1 MANLLARSWHH
12 PIAGPVMLIAVGLPV
27 FVGAIVLLAIVP
39 VFGLIDA
46 ARTLVTGSALRMPAA
61 LAVGSFLAW
70 GLVLGYGLLA
80 RRMATALP
88 VREVT
93 IPGASALTVC
103 TELRDRLNAAL
114 AGQSEFAGL
123 ELSPVVEEDY
133 GAGLWL
139 SRGRDTFWLALSDAD
154 ANEVTAS
161 LTYDP
166 GLDLWRRLVH
176 CPDADLH
183 AALWSTIDAELAAL
197 TRRT

>member
-1 MANLLARSWHH
+1 MTHLLARSWHH

-27 FVGAIVLLAIVP
+27 FVGAIVLLAVVP

-46 ARTLVTGSALRMPAA
+46 ARAIVTGSALRMPAA
-61 LAVGSFLAW
+61 LAVASLLAW
-70 GLVLGYGLLA
+70 GLVLGYWLIA
-80 RRMATALP
+80 RRTATALP

-103 TELRDRLNAAL
+103 SDLRDRLDVAL
-114 AGQSEFAGL
+114 AGQSEFAGV

-139 SRGRDTFWLALSDAD
+139 SRGRETFWLALSDTG
-154 ANEVTAS
+154 ANEVIAS

-166 GLDLWRRLVH
+166 GLDLWRLLVH
-176 CPDADLH
+176 RPDADLH
-183 AALWSTIDAELAAL
+183 AALWSIIDAELAAL

>member
-46 ARTLVTGSALRMPAA
+46 ARAVLTASALRMPAA
-61 LAVGSFLAW
+61 LAVASLLAW
-70 GLVLGYGLLA
+70 GLVLGYGLIA
-80 RRMATALP
+80 RRTATGLP

-93 IPGASALTVC
+93 IPGASALSLC
-103 TELRDRLNAAL
+103 TELRDRLDVAL
-114 AGQSEFAGL
+114 SGQSEVAGL
-123 ELSPVVEEDY
+123 ELSPVIEEDY

-139 SRGRDTFWLALSDAD
+139 SRGRDTFWLALSDAG
-154 ANEVTAS
+154 AGEVISS

-176 CPDADLH
+176 RPDADLH
-183 AALWSTIDAELAAL
+183 AALWSTNDAELAAL